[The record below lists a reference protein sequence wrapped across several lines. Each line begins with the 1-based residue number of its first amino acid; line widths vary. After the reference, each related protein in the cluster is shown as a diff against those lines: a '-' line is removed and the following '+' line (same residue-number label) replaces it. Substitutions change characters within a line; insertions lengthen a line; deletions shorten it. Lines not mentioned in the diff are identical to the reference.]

1 MAKAI
6 VISPPTT
13 GVLTILKQIEAVVMT
28 QKEILATI
36 KVIVTKEIPDSRV
49 YLFGSRATDMVHE
62 ESDWDILI
70 LTEKKYPKS
79 VKWLIQD
86 KLFPL
91 SLSAGSVF
99 NFILATNDEWENHP
113 AYYSL
118 QKGIGDQYLVL

>member
-1 MAKAI
+1 MI
-6 VISPPTT
+6 
-13 GVLTILKQIEAVVMT
+13 T

-36 KVIVTKEIPDSRV
+36 KVIVTKEIPDAKV
-49 YLFGSRATDMVHE
+49 YLFGSQATGAHHE

-91 SLSAGSVF
+91 SLSIGSVF
-99 NFILATNDEWENHP
+99 SYTLATNDEWENDP

>member
-1 MAKAI
+1 
-6 VISPPTT
+6 
-13 GVLTILKQIEAVVMT
+13 MT

-49 YLFGSRATDMVHE
+49 YLFGSRATEIVHE

-91 SLSAGSVF
+91 SLSTGSVF

-113 AYYSL
+113 AYYSI

>member
-1 MAKAI
+1 MI
-6 VISPPTT
+6 
-13 GVLTILKQIEAVVMT
+13 T

-36 KVIVTKEIPDSRV
+36 KVIVTKEIPDSKV
-49 YLFGSRATDMVHE
+49 YLFGSRATNTVHE

-79 VKWLIQD
+79 IKWLIQD

-91 SLSAGSVF
+91 SLSIGSVF
-99 NFILATNDEWENHP
+99 SFIIATNDEWENHP